1 MGDMKEVI
9 NFGRMWVMSDSV
21 GILSN
26 DERPQLV
33 PSPQ

>member
-1 MGDMKEVI
+1 MKEVI
-9 NFGRMWVMSDSV
+9 NIERMWVISDSV

-26 DERPQLV
+26 AERPQLV